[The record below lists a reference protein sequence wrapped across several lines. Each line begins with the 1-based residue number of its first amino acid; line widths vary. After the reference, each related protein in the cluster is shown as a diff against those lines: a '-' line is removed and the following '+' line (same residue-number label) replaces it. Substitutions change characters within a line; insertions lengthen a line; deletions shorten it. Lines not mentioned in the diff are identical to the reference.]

1 MSDLTPIL
9 ISLKTATVATIITF
23 FLGIMAARWM
33 LGYRGKSREVIESLL
48 TAPLVLPPTVIG
60 FLLLLLLGKNGF
72 IGQILAYFDFKVI
85 FSWYATV
92 IASTVVAFPLMY
104 KTALGAFKQID
115 ANLFAC
121 AKTLGASE
129 SRIFWQIMVPL
140 AKPGLL
146 AGTLLAFARALGE
159 FGATLMLAGSIPG
172 KTETIPIA
180 IFFAAESGQMDRALL
195 LVIIMLVISLG
206 VITGVNYGT
215 EGNRSSRG
223 ASLAP
228 RRGSF
233 GLIKKVVA
241 NLSNKKIIP
250 SQKREDYPL
259 PQQPIALIVNI
270 QKQLPG
276 FKLDVS
282 FETDQTPLG
291 LIGASGAGK
300 SLILRCIA
308 GLSIPDRGRI
318 ILNGQIL
325 FDSEKG
331 INLPPRDR
339 HCGFLFQN
347 YALFPHLTIAENI
360 AFGMPR
366 GKSQREIKQEV
377 EKHLISVDLP
387 GMGDRYPE
395 ELSGGQQQ
403 RVALARARGSQPG
416 IMLLDE
422 PFSALDTY
430 LRDKQEKILRNNLIH
445 YQGVTL
451 FITHNLEEAY
461 RVCPNLMV
469 IDKGKVIASGTK
481 QDIFEH
487 PGNYRTAQVTGC
499 KNFSRAVI
507 INENQIQALDWNCTL
522 ETIEPANFPNTRLS
536 SEFYVG
542 IRAHQLIF
550 PDTDKEVNTFPC
562 WLATISET
570 QHRMTLYLKLNQPAN
585 HPEDYHLQAEVF
597 KDQWLKLKDHAF
609 PWKIQLHPVKI
620 MLLSGCGGCN
630 REITGSL
637 ESRSIS

>member
-1 MSDLTPIL
+1 MIDLDLSPIW
-9 ISLKTATVATIITF
+9 ISLKTATTATLITF
-23 FLGIMAARWM
+23 FLGTMAAWWM
-33 LGYRGKSREVIESLL
+33 LGYRGKLKEIIEGLF
-48 TAPLVLPPTVIG
+48 TAPLVLPPTVVG

-72 IGQILAYFDFKVI
+72 IGKILASFGVTVI

-115 ANLFAC
+115 GNLIAC
-121 AKTLGASE
+121 ARTLGASE
-129 SRIFWQIMVPL
+129 GRIFWEIILPL
-140 AKPGLL
+140 AKHGLI

-180 IFFAAESGQMDRALL
+180 IFFAAEGGAMDRALV

-206 VITGVNYGT
+206 VITAVNYWT
-215 EGNRSSRG
+215 E
-223 ASLAP
+223 
-228 RRGSF
+228 
-233 GLIKKVVA
+233 
-241 NLSNKKIIP
+241 SNKYHHSKLRLRRERIFALF
-250 SQKREDYPL
+250 SRMSVKRQKPLDYPL
-259 PQQPIALIVNI
+259 PQAEIELIVDI

-276 FKLDVS
+276 FLLNVS
-282 FETDQTPLG
+282 FHNDQTPLG
-291 LIGASGAGK
+291 LLGASGAGK

-308 GLSIPDRGRI
+308 GLSHPDRGRI
-318 ILNGQIL
+318 VLNGKVL
-325 FDSEKG
+325 FDSEQG

-339 HCGFLFQN
+339 ACGFLFQN

-360 AFGMPR
+360 AFGMPS
-366 GKSQREIKQEV
+366 GKSKGEIKQEV
-377 EKHLISVDLP
+377 ERQLIAVDLS
-387 GMGDRYPE
+387 GIGARYPQ

-403 RVALARARGSQPG
+403 RVALARANASKPN

-430 LRDKQEKILRNNLIH
+430 LRDKQEKILRNNLIR

-461 RVCPNLMV
+461 RVCPKLLV
-469 IDKGKVIASGTK
+469 VDQGQIIAHGRK

-487 PGNYRTAQVTGC
+487 PRNLRTAQLTGC
-499 KNFSRAVI
+499 KNFSRVLVMGRQ
-507 INENQIQALDWNCTL
+507 QIKAIEWGCILKV
-522 ETIEPANFPNTRLS
+522 IEPLPESLK
-536 SEFYVG
+536 YVG

-550 PDTDKEVNTFPC
+550 PDIDDQVNTFPC

-570 QHRMTLYLKLNQPAN
+570 PHRMTLYLKLNQSAN

-597 KDQWLKLKDHAF
+597 KNKWMELKDRPF
-609 PWKIQLHPVKI
+609 PWKIQLNPLRLILV
-620 MLLSGCGGCN
+620 N
-630 REITGSL
+630 
-637 ESRSIS
+637 